1 MVRRPDATREGGT
14 KVSDHWESRSSV
26 AWMGDG
32 RGTVEATALNA
43 RAQERAAEKGE
54 EEG

>member
-1 MVRRPDATREGGT
+1 MRRPDAIREGGT
-14 KVSDHWESRSSV
+14 KVSDHSESRFLV

-32 RGTVEATALNA
+32 RGTVEATALDA